1 MVTNVQTPDGLL
13 ESEIAIHRSGFKSL
27 RVVISTI
34 FFFPLGTSYTISG
47 LKIRLDG
54 ISMRTILV
62 IELVRDFLMG
72 HP

>member
-1 MVTNVQTPDGLL
+1 MSRLL
-13 ESEIAIHRSGFKSL
+13 RGYLNLKLQSIDQASNHL

-54 ISMRTILV
+54 IAMPTILV
-62 IELVRDFLMG
+62 VELVRDFLMG
-72 HP
+72 QP